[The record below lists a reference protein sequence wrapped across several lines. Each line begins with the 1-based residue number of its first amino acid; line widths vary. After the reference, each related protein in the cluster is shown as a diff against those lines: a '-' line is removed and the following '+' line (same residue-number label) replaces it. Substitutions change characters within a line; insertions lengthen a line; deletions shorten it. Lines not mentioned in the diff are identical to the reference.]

1 MRQYDR
7 IGPLGAGHASKRG
20 LLGLGLAK
28 GWKLLKKL
36 RKWWTTPVIRPRPAM
51 WEDRSAPQEFK
62 REDHKHDTP

>member
-1 MRQYDR
+1 MY
-7 IGPLGAGHASKRG
+7 ASKRG

-28 GWKLLKKL
+28 EWKLLKKL

-62 REDHKHDTP
+62 RVARPD